1 MNPQDPLAQLRD
13 IQLPA
18 TGGWWPPAP
27 GWWLVTLLAIAAVA
41 VLAWLWHRQR
51 QKHRW
56 KRSALQELQQLEHS
70 ARTSQEWFS
79 ALNALLKRVARRSY
93 PDKHPEAMTGQQWIN
108 FLLETAPKDRIAS
121 RPVVEAMVASAWQP
135 HPGAQTEQALN
146 FARTWLEAQS

>member
-27 GWWLVTLLAIAAVA
+27 GWWLLAILVIVGALA
-41 VLAWLWHRQR
+41 LAWLWHRQR

-56 KRSALQELQQLEHS
+56 KRSARTELQQLES
-70 ARTSQEWFS
+70 KARPTPEWFA
-79 ALNALLKRVARRSY
+79 ALNALLKRAARQSH
-93 PDKHPEAMTGQQWIN
+93 PEKHPEAMTGQQWIN

-121 RPVVEAMVASAWQP
+121 RPVVEAMVKSTWQP
-135 HPGAQTEQALN
+135 RPLAQTEQALA